1 MCSSVIVGEDAVI
14 RYCTGIVSMGVI
26 CKVGVIDYS
35 VSSYCGG
42 IRDSG
47 GERLERRGR

>member
-14 RYCTGIVSMGVI
+14 RNCTGIVSMGVI

-35 VSSYCGG
+35 VNTYHTGG
-42 IRDSG
+42 RNSAG
-47 GERLERRGR
+47 GR